1 MTDLT
6 DAICCTLLLFACGWL
21 IWTDL
26 RHGII
31 PDWINGL
38 IAALGLARTFA
49 MEGALGPLIAGSQ
62 GLIIA
67 ALLLLLREL
76 YFRWRSIQ
84 GLGLGDVKFLAAA
97 TLWTGLFDFPILLL
111 AASVAALFVVLCLHM
126 VGQGVT
132 ARTSIPFGPFLVVG
146 LLVVLAVQTSAV
158 SMPFQTINLLDSLL
172 PPARIRPDVHGAT
185 TTRRAASPMHP
196 LWRKRGHIMTKIEVN
211 GDCGIPSDMKV
222 F

>member
-1 MTDLT
+1 MTNLT
-6 DAICCTLLLFACGWL
+6 NTICYTLLLFACGWL

-31 PDWINGL
+31 PDWINGS

-67 ALLLLLREL
+67 ALLLLLREF

-84 GLGLGDVKFLAAA
+84 GLGLGDVKFLGAA
-97 TLWTGLFDFPILLL
+97 TLWTGLIDLPLLL
-111 AASVAALFVVLCLHM
+111 LSASVAALSVVLCLHL
-126 VGQGVT
+126 VGQGIT

-146 LLVVLAVQTSAV
+146 LFVVLVVQ
-158 SMPFQTINLLDSLL
+158 
-172 PPARIRPDVHGAT
+172 
-185 TTRRAASPMHP
+185 ASVESI
-196 LWRKRGHIMTKIEVN
+196 L
-211 GDCGIPSDMKV
+211 